1 MRNPLNKA
9 MQPANKNIAERS
21 AGKDRTMNK
30 EFQKVIAA
38 ASSISSNV
46 PQLREEYIKEIEAAQ
61 AAQVEAKK
69 AKEEA
74 LTGVDFDN
82 ACDRERNAR
91 EKEVV
96 FKRKLEALDFTPR
109 MDEQEYNN
117 LVKSVQTVVEHA
129 AADYRERAMNLMSEL
144 AVVHRNY
151 IKLTADA
158 DQALETLDMAANVL
172 QSKHRYREYT
182 YQGAPSQYV
191 QDSNE
196 WRHHTVRY
204 QPTGEAGKLV
214 FMDKHENAPATYN
227 KLVYAAWN
235 AVDAIQDG
243 TNTRRISV

>member
-1 MRNPLNKA
+1 MKNVLNKSIA
-9 MQPANKNIAERS
+9 ATDNKMR
-21 AGKDRTMNK
+21 GQTPRKDTMNK
-30 EFQKVIAA
+30 EFQRVITA

-46 PQLREEYIKEIEAAQ
+46 PQLREGYIKEIEAAQ

-96 FKRKLEALDFTPR
+96 FKRKLEDLDFTPR
-109 MDEQEYNN
+109 MDEQEYNG
-117 LVKSVQTVVEHA
+117 LVKSVQTVVEQA

-144 AVVHRNY
+144 IATHRNY

-172 QSKHRYREYT
+172 QSRYRYREHT

-196 WRHHTVRY
+196 WRHHIVRY

-227 KLVYAAWN
+227 KLVCAAWN
-235 AVDAIQDG
+235 AVDAIQDD
-243 TNTRRISV
+243 TNTQRYSV